1 MVNGDTNEPVISY
14 PKAHSWKTSLHSF
27 EHALFGYM
35 TSSQVK
41 GEDFDLYYAFSKEEE
56 AKEAA
61 PYIFL
66 ANPVSETFYEELP
79 FMEDRNRIVKVTFNT
94 LR

>member
-1 MVNGDTNEPVISY
+1 
-14 PKAHSWKTSLHSF
+14 
-27 EHALFGYM
+27 M